1 MTHIGPTNHDTIS
14 GISGNGPDG
23 GMLIYYSPDAGG
35 GAYIST
41 NNKFNSE
48 TELQKY
54 KNSQFLYIDEQPPY
68 DLSDPHTYH
77 NNHQQSHH
85 HHTHYYKRPMPF
97 QKALE
102 ISNKLEQQNKK
113 QNSIKNNDNTNS
125 NNNNRQ
131 SQYEMNYEISV

>member
-1 MTHIGPTNHDTIS
+1 MTHIGSTNHDA
-14 GISGNGPDG
+14 ISGNGPDG

-68 DLSDPHTYH
+68 DLSDHHSYHHH
-77 NNHQQSHH
+77 NNHQQSHN

-113 QNSIKNNDNTNS
+113 QNSTKNNDTS
-125 NNNNRQ
+125 SNNRQ